1 MFALLHC
8 NFYTCIVNSAWQLLV
23 IYWMKV
29 YLFCLLSERNCKKKN
44 DNLSDE
50 NYLSEVEVANIVVA
64 GGGL

>member
-1 MFALLHC
+1 
-8 NFYTCIVNSAWQLLV
+8 
-23 IYWMKV
+23 MKV